1 MYNNSSYSSSWW
13 VKVQCKTWI
22 SFRRTSTGKEII
34 LDLSDAYRIDH
45 TVMEFID
52 HFRGDTVGRG
62 GRRDIRGLAG
72 PEL

>member
-1 MYNNSSYSSSWW
+1 M
-13 VKVQCKTWI
+13 
-22 SFRRTSTGKEII
+22 
-34 LDLSDAYRIDH
+34 DLSDAYRIDH